1 MTKIPITEPSSGSA
15 VTPAA
20 RRRPGPFGPAS
31 ALLPENQQV
40 ETVLVTDSAASAL
53 ERLVDSRYSQLP
65 AVDLHGHVHGV
76 FTWESFGRRMSEIH
90 TLGLDLATLHVW
102 ETDLE
107 KPRFIAPDTYID
119 TGADWKEV
127 DYVLVGDAD
136 RMLGILTL
144 TDIYGRLNDFA
155 EAFVLLY
162 EIEQEIRDL
171 FGAIYP
177 GDDLQ
182 KLMDELCDAS
192 DEPETQAAVALGELL
207 AGTPPLV
214 ADEVAVKKITFAI
227 GQMNKASRQKAR
239 SRSVQTLEDFTF
251 AQYRGVI
258 FDADHWPR
266 FDQVFRQRREI
277 LLHDFARINDLRN
290 TVFHFRRC
298 IVAKDTDLLRRFR
311 NKLRYARELICRN
324 TPHPYL
330 PEGQGDATLSAGIR
344 RPR

>member
-1 MTKIPITEPSSGSA
+1 MPSTPITDALSGSVVATA
-15 VTPAA
+15 V
-20 RRRPGPFGPAS
+20 RHRPGPFGPAS

-53 ERLVDSRYSQLP
+53 ERLVDSGYSQLP

-90 TLGLDLATLHVW
+90 TLGLELTTLHVW

-107 KPRFIAPDTYID
+107 KPRFIAPETYID

-171 FGAIYP
+171 FRAIYP
-177 GDDLQ
+177 GDALQ
-182 KLMDELCDAS
+182 KLMDELSDAS
-192 DEPETQAAVALGELL
+192 DEPETHATVALGELL

-227 GQMNKASRQKAR
+227 GQMNKAARQKAR

-251 AQYRGVI
+251 SQYRGVI
-258 FDADHWPR
+258 FDTDHWPR
-266 FDQVFRQRREI
+266 FDPVFSQRREI
-277 LLHDFARINDLRN
+277 LLHDFERINDLRN
-290 TVFHFRRC
+290 IVFHFRRR
-298 IVAKDTDLLRRFR
+298 IGAPDTDLLRRFR
-311 NKLRYARELICRN
+311 DKLRYSRELFCEN
-324 TPHPYL
+324 APHPYL
-330 PEGQGDATLSAGIR
+330 THNSDSKTPQASGR

>member
-1 MTKIPITEPSSGSA
+1 MTTIPVTEPSSGPA
-15 VTPAA
+15 VTTAP
-20 RRRPGPFGPAS
+20 RQRPGPFGPAS

-53 ERLVDSRYSQLP
+53 ERLVDSGYSQLP
-65 AVDLHGHVHGV
+65 TVDLHGRVHGV
-76 FTWESFGRRMSEIH
+76 FTWQSFGRRMSELH
-90 TLGLDLATLHVW
+90 TLGLDLTTLHVW

-136 RMLGILTL
+136 RLLGVLTL

-171 FGAIYP
+171 FRAIYP
-177 GDDLQ
+177 GDSLQ
-182 KLMDELCDAS
+182 KLMDELSDTS
-192 DEPETQAAVALGELL
+192 DEPEVQAAVALGELL
-207 AGTPPLV
+207 NGTPPIV
-214 ADEVAVKKITFAI
+214 GDDVAVRKITFAI

-251 AQYRGVI
+251 SQYRGVI
-258 FDADHWPR
+258 FDTDHWPR
-266 FDQVFRQRREI
+266 FDPVFSQRREI
-277 LLHDFARINDLRN
+277 LLHDFERINELRN
-290 TVFHFRRC
+290 TVFHFRRR
-298 IVAKDTDLLRRFR
+298 IGAPDTDLLRRFR
-311 NKLRYARELICRN
+311 DKLRYSRELFCGN
-324 TPHPYL
+324 APHPCL
-330 PEGQGDATLSAGIR
+330 PCNLDPRTPLASVR